1 MNASELSIRITA
13 DTKKIDASLE
23 RVDKTLAALIEQANL
38 LRGVNA
44 ELDAA
49 ADAVIAS
56 LERMPVEG
64 ETDDGR

>member
-1 MNASELSIRITA
+1 
-13 DTKKIDASLE
+13 
-23 RVDKTLAALIEQANL
+23 LAALIEQANL